1 MRAIGVR
8 ENHAGDNDLNQGTA
22 RKKTMKSMKRAKKN
36 GKEKERINRLGAKEN
51 RPGKERKGKERE
63 GEGTER
69 TRK

>member
-1 MRAIGVR
+1 
-8 ENHAGDNDLNQGTA
+8 
-22 RKKTMKSMKRAKKN
+22 MKRAKKN